1 LIAILF
7 FKIKAKTEW
16 HPFTVSSGAEQAD
29 IRVNIM
35 KKKNWTKK
43 VYDHFYERLVNHN
56 DTSDLTEVT
65 TDNPAIR
72 NISLPAEITFSGED
86 EDAIVCIEGP
96 FGTCTSHIFSCEHV
110 VLIGAGIGITP
121 FISALESLIHRLR
134 EERRVCFQCGA
145 ASFNDKRLASHKLKK
160 VDFIWINRDMENIS
174 WFRKI
179 LDDFENEQETYL
191 RAIGS
196 NISDQQVRQSRYLD
210 IHLYCTS
217 LPRNDDVM
225 LAHSP
230 YQLVS
235 KMYAVTQQQDM
246 HTQLKTPTHIGRP
259 PMKLLLAKFKAEH
272 QSTDVF
278 FTGNAMLGAE
288 IKRYCDQLGFPF
300 RPESGF

>member
-1 LIAILF
+1 
-7 FKIKAKTEW
+7 
-16 HPFTVSSGAEQAD
+16 
-29 IRVNIM
+29 M
-35 KKKNWTKK
+35 MKKNWTKK

-56 DTSDLTEVT
+56 DTGDLTEVI
-65 TDNPAIR
+65 TDNPKPR
-72 NISLPAEITFSGED
+72 TVSVPAEITFSDED

-96 FGTCTSHIFSCEHV
+96 FGTCTSRIFNCEHV

-134 EERRVCFQCGA
+134 EERCVCFQCGA

-179 LDDFENEQETYL
+179 LDDFENEQESYL
-191 RAIGS
+191 NAIAS
-196 NISDQQVRQSRYLD
+196 STSDQQMRRPRYLD
-210 IHLYCTS
+210 IHLYCTI

-225 LAHSP
+225 LGNFPHELFSH
-230 YQLVS
+230 
-235 KMYAVTQQQDM
+235 MYAVTQQQDM
-246 HTQLKTPTHIGRP
+246 HTQLRTPTHVGRP

-278 FTGNAMLGAE
+278 FTGNATYGAE

-300 RPESGF
+300 RHEPGF